1 VATVTYR
8 RQPAVEWLR
17 GSVPLAGSSHLYT
30 VEGVLWPHQV
40 ERCLGRLVGDG
51 LTMGGQSLHV
61 CCGASQLGDV
71 RLDLDAC
78 HSPDVLGDGARLPFP
93 DDAFDVLL
101 CDPPYT
107 GRLQWNHDLLSELAR
122 VARRRLVF
130 QHWYV
135 PATAYGYYRE
145 CRWKFALTELYLWL
159 PRTYFGRAQ
168 VVSVWDRRWGLGP
181 EADGRM

>member
-1 VATVTYR
+1 MEGLAELLTVMVIPVIFVLTLVSASIKVVQEY
-8 RQPAVEWLR
+8 ER
-17 GSVPLAGSSHLYT
+17 GVIF
-30 VEGVLWPHQV
+30 
-40 ERCLGRLVGDG
+40 RLGRLVGDG